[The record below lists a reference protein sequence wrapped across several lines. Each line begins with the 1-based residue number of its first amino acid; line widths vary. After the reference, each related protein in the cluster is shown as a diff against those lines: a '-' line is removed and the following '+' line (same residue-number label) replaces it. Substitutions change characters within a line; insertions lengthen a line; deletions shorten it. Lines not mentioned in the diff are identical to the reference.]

1 MVEIVRFIKKQWFIL
16 ALVAAVSLGISFPQ
30 VSALNEGS
38 RITNLI
44 VSLVFLGMGFTLPSE
59 SLIIGLKKWRIHL
72 FLQSFIFLVIPVVFF
87 FSLSFFKT
95 AISTEV
101 YIGLLAL
108 AVLPTTISTC
118 TVFTQLSEG
127 DVALTLFN
135 ASFSNLLG
143 VFVSPLLLSL
153 LLRDVGREMPLSVL
167 VEIISGLA
175 LRMVLPLLIGQI
187 LRFMFLKTTAKLK
200 RIIGVVSNL
209 MILTIVFFTLAK
221 SASTP
226 LLAQSL
232 NAMQI
237 PVLFLILIHFTLIL
251 LATGT
256 ARLFKFSGPETIS
269 ILYAAP
275 QKTLAMGVPLLSAYF
290 VDDPVVLGI
299 ALLPLLFYHPWE
311 LLVSG
316 ILKSLPIVK
325 RWSRE

>member
-1 MVEIVRFIKKQWFIL
+1 
-16 ALVAAVSLGISFPQ
+16 
-30 VSALNEGS
+30 LNEGS
-38 RITNLI
+38 WITNLI
-44 VSLVFLGMGFTLPSE
+44 VFLVFLGMGFTLPSE
-59 SLIIGLKKWRIHL
+59 ALVTGLAKWRIHL
-72 FLQSFIFLVIPVVFF
+72 FLQSFIFLVIPAVFF
-87 FSLSFFKT
+87 ITLSFFKQ
-95 AISTEV
+95 AIATEL

-118 TVFTQLSEG
+118 TVFTQLSGG
-127 DVALTLFN
+127 DVMLSLFN
-135 ASFSNLLG
+135 SSLSNLLG

-153 LLRDVGREMPLSVL
+153 LLQDVGRVMPLSVL
-167 VEIISGLA
+167 IEIVSGLA
-175 LRMVLPLLIGQI
+175 LKMVLPLLIGQI
-187 LRFMFLKTTAKLK
+187 LRFIFLKTTARLK
-200 RIIGVVSNL
+200 RIIGVISNL
-209 MILTIVFFTLAK
+209 MILTIVFFTLSK

-226 LLAQSL
+226 LLGQSL

-237 PVLFLILIHFTLIL
+237 PVLFLVLIHFALIL

-256 ARLFKFSGPETIS
+256 ARLLKFSGPETIS

-316 ILKSLPIVK
+316 ILKSLPIVR
-325 RWSRE
+325 RWSGK